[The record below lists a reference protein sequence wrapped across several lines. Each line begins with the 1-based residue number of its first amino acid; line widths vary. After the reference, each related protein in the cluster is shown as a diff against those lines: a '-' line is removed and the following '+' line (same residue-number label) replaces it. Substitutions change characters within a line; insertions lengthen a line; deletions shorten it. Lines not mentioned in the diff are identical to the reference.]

1 VISMQ
6 AMAILLTGFSLFSA
20 LSIAITQFRGENYR
34 EQGFSRFMGLALLL
48 ALAGLQLIHF
58 LYLQYGSGLIRSPGY
73 HALLFTV
80 APAFYLFARPI
91 LQARDD
97 FHSTQLLH
105 FVPAAVALF
114 LPHEIALPASFF
126 LGGGYLLWLAR
137 NIYALRR
144 QRSHFRLELAT
155 LGAVFG
161 IAIAVMLLGLG
172 LPLLPEPLFFTLYA
186 TAIGLAFLLIS
197 IALNLTPR
205 LSANVTEAARE
216 TYATTTLGNIDR
228 DQALQR
234 LQALMTNE
242 QLYRQPGLDLATLA
256 EKLEL
261 SPHQL
266 SELINTRLGKG
277 FSRYVRE
284 HRVAAAKAILLAEP
298 AASVLSVGMSV
309 GFSSQSN
316 FYDAFR
322 EITGMTPGKY
332 RKLHEKPAAE

>member
-1 VISMQ
+1 MHIT
-6 AMAILLTGFSLFSA
+6 AILLTGFSLFSA
-20 LSIAITQFRGENYR
+20 LSIAVTHFRGENYR
-34 EQGFSRFMGLALLL
+34 EQGFSRLMGLVLLL

-58 LYLQYGSGLIRSPGY
+58 LYLQYGSGLIHSPGY

-91 LQARDD
+91 LQARDS

-105 FVPAAVALF
+105 FIPAATALF
-114 LPHEIALPASFF
+114 LPHEIALPASFL

-155 LGAVFG
+155 LGTVFF
-161 IAIAVMLLGLG
+161 IATAVMLLGLS
-172 LPLLPEPLFFTLYA
+172 LPLLPEALFFTLYA
-186 TAIGLAFLLIS
+186 NAIGFAFLLIS
-197 IALNLTPR
+197 IVLNLTPR
-205 LSANVTEAARE
+205 LSANVAEAARE
-216 TYATTTLGNIDR
+216 TYATTTLTNIDCG
-228 DQALQR
+228 QALKK
-234 LQALMTNE
+234 LQALMADE
-242 QLYRQPGLDLATLA
+242 QLYRKPGLDLAALA

-266 SELINTRLGKG
+266 SELINTQLGKG
-277 FSRYVRE
+277 FSRYIRE
-284 HRVAAAKAILLAEP
+284 HRVEAAKAMLLAEP
-298 AASVLSVGMSV
+298 SASVLSVGMSA

-332 RKLHEKPAAE
+332 RKLHEKPASE